1 VTSVLPRPRAILF
14 DWDNTLV
21 DNWAVIHEALN
32 AALGHMGHPLWTLAE
47 TRARVR
53 ASARDSFPAMFG
65 ERWREAERVFYDAFM
80 AQHLQR
86 LSPMAGAAPMLQRLA
101 GDGIYLAVVSNKKG
115 PVLRREAE
123 HLGWVGHFA
132 SLVGAGDAARDKPA
146 REPVALALAAARL
159 APGPEVW
166 FVGDTDIDIE
176 CGANSGCS
184 TVLLRPEP
192 PGPHE
197 FPRHRPDRHVADCT
211 GLVQLIEELAIHS
224 EFLM

>member
-1 VTSVLPRPRAILF
+1 MSAALPRPSAILF

-86 LSPMAGAAPMLQRLA
+86 LQPMAGALPMLQRLA
-101 GDGIYLAVVSNKKG
+101 GDGIHLAVVSNKKG
-115 PVLRREAE
+115 AVLRREAE
-123 HLGWVGHFA
+123 HLGWTGHFGR
-132 SLVGAGDAARDKPA
+132 LVGAGDAERDKPA
-146 REPVALALAAARL
+146 REPVVLALAGAGL
-159 APGPEVW
+159 APGPGIW

-184 TVLLRPEP
+184 TVLLRAEP
-192 PGPHE
+192 PGAHE
-197 FPRHRPDRHVADCT
+197 FVRHRPDRHVADCA
-211 GLVQLIEELAIHS
+211 GLVALIEELAIHRKS
-224 EFLM
+224 LM